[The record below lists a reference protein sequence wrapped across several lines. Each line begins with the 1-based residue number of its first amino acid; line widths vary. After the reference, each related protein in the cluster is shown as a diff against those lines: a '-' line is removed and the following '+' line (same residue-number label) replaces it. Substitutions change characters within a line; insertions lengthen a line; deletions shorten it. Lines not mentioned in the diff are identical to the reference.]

1 MSLFILFSLFSFQT
15 LNLPFK
21 LFFHLKSSQN
31 LPLFRSVEKQHFS
44 QSSLHLSGF
53 VYRISSASFLFI
65 ATAEMERFL
74 WVGYCAFHL
83 GNFEKSYEVYKML
96 VEQSKGYPQ
105 ASQEEMM
112 LCLSCSCFQLK
123 RYAEAEDIAN
133 RISQG
138 SDLKMRLLYLTKH
151 QRNRALTYDI
161 NTSSSLEG
169 QLSKAYNHYSYAGN
183 IKKQ

>member
-1 MSLFILFSLFSFQT
+1 MYKNYTQKT
-15 LNLPFK
+15 GK
-21 LFFHLKSSQN
+21 A
-31 LPLFRSVEKQHFS
+31 
-44 QSSLHLSGF
+44 
-53 VYRISSASFLFI
+53 SASASIPTLKKLVSDHDYRGAESLLKFKDNCAGETTF
-65 ATAEMERFL
+65 ASAEMERVS
-74 WVGYCAFHL
+74 WVGYCSFHL

-151 QRNRALTYDI
+151 QLNRALTYDI